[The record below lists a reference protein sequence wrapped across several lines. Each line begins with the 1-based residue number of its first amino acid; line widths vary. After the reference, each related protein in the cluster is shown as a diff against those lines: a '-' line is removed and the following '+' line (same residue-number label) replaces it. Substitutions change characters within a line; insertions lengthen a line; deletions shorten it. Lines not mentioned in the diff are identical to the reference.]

1 METNAEKLNS
11 PASSVEFN
19 VALTD
24 ITNYE
29 WETVLT
35 EAERPV
41 CPLFA
46 TKLFQK
52 SAQLKETGDEKGEQ
66 VFRFLGMI
74 ASPSLRPENI
84 ESPFTG
90 VGMDRLS
97 ESNLEVLAGLLP
109 LTRDPAMRAR
119 IGDVLWMKRKSPK
132 PDYKAAKIAA
142 EAYLENFKRLNV
154 AADWAWD
161 MESFRRGF
169 GLARILGRKNEPFPN
184 YVAYVEEL
192 IGIHAATCKN
202 ALCLQLFDLLLE
214 HEVGDFA
221 SHATTAE
228 QVAKTIEES
237 GNHFLAQRCLE
248 IAARLHTVAKNPEA
262 ARQARLKKGECLVRQ
277 ANNCVGKPG
286 QGYTT
291 AAHFLAMAIECLRQ
305 AQAPAEMVQEL
316 HKQLRAWQEASLEEM
331 QTTHHETDISKAV
344 EAARKHVKGKNLV
357 EAILAFAL
365 GHPLSKPK
373 QIRERV
379 IESAKEFP
387 LSHLFGSVHMASDG
401 RVIGHK
407 PPAIDLHKGV
417 DETAMEVEMFSQAK
431 MIDWPL
437 RVSAYVDPC
446 RFEIQQEH
454 RPSLRDLAFL
464 VEHNP
469 FIPPGHEVLFLRGIH
484 AGFQGDMMLCA
495 HILIPQVEESIRHV
509 LQRNGVV
516 TSTLDSQLVQKER
529 SLNEL
534 MLMPEAIQIF
544 GEDNLFELRGVLC
557 EKFGF
562 DLRNRLAHGFLT
574 AQECFGPE
582 ALLAWWLIL
591 RLCAFPVYREL
602 QRQNSGASA
611 ATNTENV

>member
-1 METNAEKLNS
+1 METNVEKSNS
-11 PASSVEFN
+11 SASNGEFN
-19 VALTD
+19 VTLAD

-29 WETVLT
+29 WEAVLT

-52 SAQLKETGDEKGEQ
+52 SVRLKEAGDEKGERI
-66 VFRFLGMI
+66 FRFLGTV

-84 ESPFTG
+84 EFPFTG
-90 VGMDRLS
+90 VGLDNLS
-97 ESNLEVLAGLLP
+97 ESNLDVLSDLLP
-109 LTRDPAMRAR
+109 LTHDPAMRAR
-119 IGDVLWMKRKSPK
+119 IGDLLWVKRKSPK
-132 PDYKAAKIAA
+132 PDYKAAKVAA
-142 EAYLENFKRLNV
+142 QAYLENFKRLNV
-154 AADWAWD
+154 AKDWAWD

-169 GLARILGRKNEPFPN
+169 GLARILGKKNEPFPS
-184 YVAYVEEL
+184 YVSYVEEL
-192 IGIHAATCKN
+192 IRIHAATCKN

-214 HEVGDFA
+214 YEVGDFV

-228 QVAKTIEES
+228 QVAKAIEES
-237 GNHFLAQRCLE
+237 GNYFLAQRCLE
-248 IAARLHTVAKNPEA
+248 IAARLHTAAKNPDA
-262 ARQARLKKGECLVRQ
+262 VRQARLKKGECLVRQ
-277 ANNCVGKPG
+277 AHNCVGKPG
-286 QGYTT
+286 QGYGT
-291 AAHFLAMAIECLRQ
+291 AAHFLAMAIECLGQ
-305 AQAPAEMVQEL
+305 AQAPATTVQEL

-331 QTTHHETDISKAV
+331 KTTHHETDISKAV
-344 EAARKHVKGKNLV
+344 EAARKHVQGKNLV
-357 EAILAFAL
+357 ESILAFAL

-387 LSHLFGSVHMASDG
+387 LSHLFGSVHMANDG

-417 DETAMEVEMFSQAK
+417 NEAAMEAEMFSQAK

-437 RVSAYVDPC
+437 RVSAYIDPC
-446 RFEIQQEH
+446 RFEILQEH

-484 AGFQGDMMLCA
+484 AGFQGDMMLCV

-509 LQRNGVV
+509 LQGNGVV

-534 MLMPEAIQIF
+534 MLMPEAVQIF

-591 RLCAFPVYREL
+591 RLTAFPVYRAL
-602 QRQNSGASA
+602 QQQSTESA
-611 ATNTENV
+611 APAGLG